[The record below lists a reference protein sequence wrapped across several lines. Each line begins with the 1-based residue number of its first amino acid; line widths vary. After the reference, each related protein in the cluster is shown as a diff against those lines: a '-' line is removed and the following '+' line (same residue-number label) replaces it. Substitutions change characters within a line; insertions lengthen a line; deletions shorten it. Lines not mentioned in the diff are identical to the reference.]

1 MSSKKAHRAPPAAVA
16 AKIKV
21 AAAEVSKP
29 SQPVLRQA
37 PTEQQE
43 QEVRIFHNT
52 THGTQISTLFEHSIN
67 SGIFCKFCAEAYLED

>member
-21 AAAEVSKP
+21 AAEVSKP
-29 SQPVLRQA
+29 SQPVLPQA

-52 THGTQISTLFEHSIN
+52 THRTLISTLVEHSIN
-67 SGIFCKFCAEAYLED
+67 SGIFCKFCAVVNLED

>member
-21 AAAEVSKP
+21 AAEVSKP
-29 SQPVLRQA
+29 SQPVLPQA

-43 QEVRIFHNT
+43 QEVRIFNNI
-52 THGTQISTLFEHSIN
+52 THRTLISRTVNQSIK
-67 SGIFCKFCAEAYLED
+67 SSIFC

>member
-21 AAAEVSKP
+21 AAEVSKP
-29 SQPVLRQA
+29 SQPVLPQA

-43 QEVRIFHNT
+43 QEVRIFNNT
-52 THGTQISTLFEHSIN
+52 THSTPISTTINQSI
-67 SGIFCKFCAEAYLED
+67 KAL